1 MSSLRSCGSLL
12 AVAIALWAHPGAAQ
26 DSAAAEALFQNAL
39 TQMDARQYVA
49 ACPMF
54 AESYRL
60 DPRPGT
66 LFTLAEC
73 EAASGKLS
81 SAIAHYSDYLQVFA
95 RMPADQRARQLDRD
109 KVAHDQIA
117 KLQPLIPQLIL
128 TLPAK
133 APAGT
138 LVRRGDVLLQRPSFG
153 IPLPVDPGE
162 HVITTQAPGGALKT
176 LRITI
181 GPGET
186 RRIELEVDVPVVP
199 GATAGG
205 SRQQDPA
212 APPLPSWA
220 HARASLPQDSG
231 SGDRKVWAYIAG
243 GLALEGIAVGTVA
256 GLLAW
261 DKKKTID
268 AECVGTVCSA
278 DGKEAGDSARTMGT
292 LSTIGFGIGGV
303 ALASA
308 IVLWMTDSPRPRES
322 TRVAPMVTGGN
333 RAAMIGV
340 SGGF

>member
-12 AVAIALWAHPGAAQ
+12 AAAAILWTHPGAAQ

-39 TQMDARQYVA
+39 TQMDARQYVV

-117 KLQPLIPQLIL
+117 KLQPQIPQLIL

-138 LVRRGDVLLQRPSFG
+138 LVRRGDVLLQRPSLG

-162 HVITTQAPGGALKT
+162 HVITTQAPGGVLKT

-186 RRIELEVDVPVVP
+186 RRIDLEVDVPAVSD
-199 GATAGG
+199 ATA
-205 SRQQDPA
+205 RKQERA

-220 HARASLPQDSG
+220 NAKAPAPQATG
-231 SGDRKVWAYIAG
+231 SGDRRVWAYIAG
-243 GLALEGIAVGTVA
+243 GLALEGLAVGTVA

-261 DKKKTID
+261 DKKKTVD
-268 AECVGTVCSA
+268 AECVGTLCTA
-278 DGKEAGDSARTMGT
+278 DGKEAGDSARTLGT

-308 IVLWMTDSPRPRES
+308 IVLWMTDSPRPREGV
-322 TRVAPMVTGGN
+322 RVAPMVTGGN
-333 RAAMIGV
+333 RAGMIGV